1 MQPLVESSDSNG
13 LLAQHSAANFLDS
26 SVLSSSCNC
35 WVGYVAG
42 IRRLEME
49 AIDLEVLSVL
59 FFQQWLEATEHSQWD
74 EAVMALYKLQA
85 IEHGEKF
92 RDLAILE
99 TGAETDNGEL
109 KTA

>member
-1 MQPLVESSDSNG
+1 
-13 LLAQHSAANFLDS
+13 
-26 SVLSSSCNC
+26 
-35 WVGYVAG
+35 
-42 IRRLEME
+42 ME
-49 AIDLEVLSVL
+49 TIDLEVVSVL
-59 FFQQWLEATEHSQWD
+59 LFQQWLEATEHTHWD
-74 EAVMALYKLQA
+74 EAAMALYKLQA